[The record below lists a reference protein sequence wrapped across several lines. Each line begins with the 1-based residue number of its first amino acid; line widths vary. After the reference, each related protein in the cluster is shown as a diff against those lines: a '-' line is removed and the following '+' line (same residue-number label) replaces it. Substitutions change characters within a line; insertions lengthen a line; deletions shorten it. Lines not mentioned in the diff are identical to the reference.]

1 MFSIILI
8 IVIAVMT
15 LSLFLRWRSPTLD
28 FSDKGN
34 VAVMLVI
41 YAACIVTYLHINGL
55 TPTL

>member
-28 FSDKGN
+28 FSDKGQ
-34 VAVMLVI
+34 VAVMLVV
-41 YAACIVTYLHINGL
+41 YAACIVTYLL
-55 TPTL
+55 TL